1 MSRSIKR
8 IVLTGPTG
16 VLGLAITRYMVQI
29 GVEVYAICRP
39 NSKRIINIPKSPLI
53 HIVECDMKNIL
64 NLSNYIDK
72 SCDAFF
78 HFAWAGT
85 ESAENRFNMEL
96 QTENIK
102 NSLLAVRAAYS
113 LSCKVFIGAGSQAE
127 YGKTEGIISPS
138 TPTNPDSGYGFAKL
152 CTGQM
157 TRVMCQQLG
166 ITHIWTRIISTYG
179 IGDNP
184 NTLISVIINDLL
196 KGIKPSLTKCEQV
209 WDYLYAGDAAHAF
222 YRLAEDGHN
231 GSIYVIGSGQTKTLR
246 EFAEI
251 IRNEINPSL
260 SLGFGERPYY
270 KDQAMHLEDDISTL
284 FNDIVWKPETPFVE
298 GIRKILMEIN
308 NHE

>member
-196 KGIKPSLTKCEQV
+196 KG
-209 WDYLYAGDAAHAF
+209 
-222 YRLAEDGHN
+222 R
-231 GSIYVIGSGQTKTLR
+231 
-246 EFAEI
+246 
-251 IRNEINPSL
+251 
-260 SLGFGERPYY
+260 
-270 KDQAMHLEDDISTL
+270 
-284 FNDIVWKPETPFVE
+284 
-298 GIRKILMEIN
+298 
-308 NHE
+308 

>member
-16 VLGLAITRYMVQI
+16 VLGLAIIRYMVQI

-39 NSKRIINIPKSPLI
+39 NSKRINNIPKSPLV
-53 HIVECDMKNIL
+53 HIVECDMNNIL
-64 NLSNYIDK
+64 DLSNYIDK

-85 ESAENRFNMEL
+85 ESPENRFNMEL
-96 QTENIK
+96 QADNIK
-102 NSLLAVRAAYS
+102 YSLKAVKVAHA

-127 YGKTEGIISPS
+127 YGRVEGVISPS

-166 ITHIWTRIISTYG
+166 IIHIWTRIISTYG
-179 IGDNP
+179 IGDSP
-184 NTLISVIINDLL
+184 NTLISVIVDNLL
-196 KGIKPSLTKCEQV
+196 KGVTPALTKCEQV
-209 WDYLYAGDAAHAF
+209 WDYLYADDAAHAF
-222 YRLAEDGHN
+222 YRLAEDGHD
-231 GSIYVIGSGQTKTLR
+231 GSIYVIGSGQTKTLK
-246 EFAEI
+246 EFAET
-251 IRNEINPSL
+251 IRDEINPSL
-260 SLGFGERPYY
+260 LLGFGRRPYY
-270 KDQAMHLEDDISTL
+270 KDQAMHLEADISAL
-284 FNDIVWKPETPFVE
+284 INDIGWKPETPFVE

-308 NHE
+308 SHE

>member
-96 QTENIK
+96 QTENI
-102 NSLLAVRAAYS
+102 
-113 LSCKVFIGAGSQAE
+113 
-127 YGKTEGIISPS
+127 
-138 TPTNPDSGYGFAKL
+138 
-152 CTGQM
+152 
-157 TRVMCQQLG
+157 
-166 ITHIWTRIISTYG
+166 
-179 IGDNP
+179 
-184 NTLISVIINDLL
+184 
-196 KGIKPSLTKCEQV
+196 
-209 WDYLYAGDAAHAF
+209 
-222 YRLAEDGHN
+222 
-231 GSIYVIGSGQTKTLR
+231 
-246 EFAEI
+246 
-251 IRNEINPSL
+251 
-260 SLGFGERPYY
+260 
-270 KDQAMHLEDDISTL
+270 
-284 FNDIVWKPETPFVE
+284 
-298 GIRKILMEIN
+298 
-308 NHE
+308 

>member
-16 VLGLAITRYMVQI
+16 VLGLAIIRYMVQI

-39 NSKRIINIPKSPLI
+39 NSKRINNIPKSPLV
-53 HIVECDMKNIL
+53 HIVECDMNNIL
-64 NLSNYIDK
+64 DLSNYIDK

-85 ESAENRFNMEL
+85 ESPENRFNMEL
-96 QTENIK
+96 QADNIK
-102 NSLLAVRAAYS
+102 YSLKAVKVAHA

-127 YGKTEGIISPS
+127 YGRVEGVISPS

-166 ITHIWTRIISTYG
+166 IIHIWTRIISTYG
-179 IGDNP
+179 IGDSP
-184 NTLISVIINDLL
+184 NTLISVIVDNLL
-196 KGIKPSLTKCEQV
+196 KGVTPALTKCEQV
-209 WDYLYAGDAAHAF
+209 WDYLYADDAAHAF
-222 YRLAEDGHN
+222 YRLAEDGHD
-231 GSIYVIGSGQTKTLR
+231 GSIYVIGSGQTKTLK
-246 EFAEI
+246 EFAET
-251 IRNEINPSL
+251 IRDEINPSL
-260 SLGFGERPYY
+260 LLGFGRRPYY
-270 KDQAMHLEDDISTL
+270 KDQAMYLEADISAL
-284 FNDIVWKPETPFVE
+284 INDIGWKPETPFVE

-308 NHE
+308 SHE

>member
-16 VLGLAITRYMVQI
+16 VLGLAIIRYMVQI

-39 NSKRIINIPKSPLI
+39 NSKRINNIPKSPLV
-53 HIVECDMKNIL
+53 HIVECDMNNIL
-64 NLSNYIDK
+64 DLSNYIDK

-85 ESAENRFNMEL
+85 ESPENRFNMEL
-96 QTENIK
+96 QADNIK
-102 NSLLAVRAAYS
+102 YSLKAVKVAHA

-127 YGKTEGIISPS
+127 YGRVEGVISPS

-179 IGDNP
+179 IGDSP
-184 NTLISVIINDLL
+184 NTLISVIVDNLL
-196 KGIKPSLTKCEQV
+196 KGVTPALTKCEQV
-209 WDYLYAGDAAHAF
+209 WDYLYADDAAHAF
-222 YRLAEDGHN
+222 YRLAEDGYD
-231 GSIYVIGSGQTKTLR
+231 GSIYVIGSGQTKTLK
-246 EFAEI
+246 EFAET
-251 IRNEINPSL
+251 IRDEINPSL
-260 SLGFGERPYY
+260 LLGFGRRPYY
-270 KDQAMHLEDDISTL
+270 KDQAMHLEADISAL
-284 FNDIVWKPETPFVE
+284 INDIGWKPETPFVE

-308 NHE
+308 SHE

>member
-16 VLGLAITRYMVQI
+16 VLGLAIIRYMVQI

-39 NSKRIINIPKSPLI
+39 NSKRINNIPKSPLV
-53 HIVECDMKNIL
+53 HIVECDMNNIL
-64 NLSNYIDK
+64 DLSNYIDK

-85 ESAENRFNMEL
+85 ESPENRFNMEL
-96 QTENIK
+96 QADNIK
-102 NSLLAVRAAYS
+102 YSLKAVKVAHA

-127 YGKTEGIISPS
+127 YGRVEGIISPS

-152 CTGQM
+152 CAGQM

-179 IGDNP
+179 IGDSP
-184 NTLISVIINDLL
+184 NTLISVIVDNLL
-196 KGIKPSLTKCEQV
+196 KGVTPALTKCEQV
-209 WDYLYAGDAAHAF
+209 WDYLYADDAAHAF
-222 YRLAEDGHN
+222 YRLAEDGHD
-231 GSIYVIGSGQTKTLR
+231 GSIYVIGSGQTKTLK
-246 EFAEI
+246 EFAET
-251 IRNEINPSL
+251 IRDEINPSL
-260 SLGFGERPYY
+260 LLGFGRRPYY
-270 KDQAMHLEDDISTL
+270 KDQAMHLEADISAL
-284 FNDIVWKPETPFVE
+284 INDIGWKPETPFVE

-308 NHE
+308 SHE